1 MQALCKQEWRD
12 IFLTAPDYNETDDE
26 FVCPMHSVR
35 LVKSGDKIGATV
47 VEEECDCLMPAY
59 PALMN
64 AEQNTAVMGLQVG
77 DMIRVGQATHGSF
90 SDYVTILELIDI
102 DELANTFQIALDVG
116 AAPTIAS
123 GAKVLKDQTP
133 LKEYPA
139 NRRALRISTALEC
152 TSLPHKWPTFTTAL
166 TTRQAADLDT
176 RTQAIAYTKDTTS
189 MQKYFWPVYKQ
200 RKWTHANQPTR
211 SVLRLQMPTSIRQ
224 VSSIKL
230 MGYSMVHKRAVG
242 ILQQHE
248 MHSDDWFALRLKEV
262 SGDVLSNNSHA
273 NGCLYVLHTGN
284 GTNKVNGS
292 VELYGYD
299 PQGLATASFT
309 PTNLPSITVDITDRL
324 GNEAHFGRMH
334 LWLRVLVNVA

>member
-1 MQALCKQEWRD
+1 MD
-12 IFLTAPDYNETDDE
+12 T
-26 FVCPMHSVR
+26 
-35 LVKSGDKIGATV
+35 
-47 VEEECDCLMPAY
+47 
-59 PALMN
+59 
-64 AEQNTAVMGLQVG
+64 EQNAAVMGLQVG
-77 DMIRVGQATHGSF
+77 DMIRVGQATHGAY
-90 SDYVTILELIDI
+90 SDYVIIQELIDI
-102 DELANTFQIALDVG
+102 DELVNTFSINLDLG
-116 AAPTIAS
+116 GGYAAYMTPGYII
-123 GAKVLKDQTP
+123 LKDGVP
-133 LKEYPA
+133 LRNYPA
-139 NRRALRISTALEC
+139 NRRALRISTPLEC
-152 TSLPHKWPTFTTAL
+152 TSLPHKWPTFSTAL
-166 TTRQAADLDT
+166 TTRTPADMNNRSL
-176 RTQAIAYTKDTTS
+176 AHAYTKDITS

-211 SVLRLQMPTSIRQ
+211 SVLRLQMPTSIKQ
-224 VSSIKL
+224 VSAIKL

-273 NGCLYVLHTGN
+273 NGSLYVLHTGN
-284 GTNKVNGS
+284 GTNKVHGS

-299 PQGLATASFT
+299 PQGLATATFS